1 MQILAACPG
10 CQRRYELTG
19 QPPGTRFSCSCGGA
33 VTVPEPKAHDA
44 PVVRCC
50 SCGAPRRGGEAV
62 CRYCASEFTLYAR
75 DLDALCPGCMAR
87 VSHRAR
93 FCHSCAAPI
102 LAAQA
107 SPPDRELGCPA
118 CPMRSA
124 LTSRR
129 LGRSPVA
136 VLECRTCGG
145 LWVDREV
152 FEVMADRARLGQLP
166 EIGLT
171 PSPGAGEEMA
181 SPIASIGEAGPAY
194 RPCVVCGALMNRR
207 NHGGKSRVIV
217 DVCARHGI
225 WFDLHELDRLLR
237 FIREGGEERLRR
249 RQEEEERAEKRQKVL
264 AEGLRPWAD
273 PREKGWLSADARSPG
288 ADLML
293 FEGMVAILGR
303 AASWLFRQ

>member
-1 MQILAACPG
+1 MQILAACSG

-19 QPPGTRFSCSCGGA
+19 QPPGARFACSCGGEVA
-33 VTVPEPKAHDA
+33 VPEGRAHDA
-44 PVVRCC
+44 PVVRC
-50 SCGAPRRGGEAV
+50 SACGAPRQGGEAA

-75 DLDALCPGCMAR
+75 DLDALCPGCLAR

-107 SPPDRELGCPA
+107 APPDRELACPA
-118 CPMRSA
+118 CLSRPA

-129 LGRSPVA
+129 LGRAPVA
-136 VLECRTCGG
+136 VLECKTCGG

-166 EIGLT
+166 ELGLA
-171 PSPGAGEEMA
+171 PAEMAGEDTLPA
-181 SPIASIGEAGPAY
+181 VPAVDSGPAY
-194 RPCVVCGALMNRR
+194 RPCVVCAALMNRR

-249 RQEEEERAEKRQKVL
+249 KREEEEKAEARQKKL
-264 AEGLRPWAD
+264 ADGMRPWAD
-273 PREKGWLSADARSPG
+273 PREQGLLNADARSPVT
-288 ADLML
+288 DLL
-293 FEGMVAILGR
+293 LIEGMVAVLGR
-303 AASWLFRQ
+303 AAGWLFRG